1 MPSDEWKVKVN
12 GFREMFQ
19 ISRSL
24 KANAEGGDGHGAAG
38 YENQDKKNSSG
49 DPQEEAR
56 QPAVLSPEQE
66 REAVEKAVSEFETEA
81 QSQQHG
87 LKASI
92 AGNTPGLRVV
102 LSDINGNVIRQF
114 EGEEFVRLRSS
125 GTRDTR
131 GRGKLLD
138 QKY

>member
-1 MPSDEWKVKVN
+1 MKVN
-12 GFREMFQ
+12 GFRELFQ
-19 ISRSL
+19 INRTV
-24 KANAEGGDGHGAAG
+24 KANADGGDGHGAAG
-38 YENQDKKNSSG
+38 YEQQDKKNSDG
-49 DPQEEAR
+49 N
-56 QPAVLSPEQE
+56 QPEHEGAQQAAVLTPEQE
-66 REAVEKAVSEFETEA
+66 RQAVERAVTEFETEA

-92 AGNTPGLRVV
+92 SGNTPGLRVV
-102 LSDINGNVIRQF
+102 LSDVNGNIIRQF
-114 EGEEFVRLRSS
+114 EGQEFVRLRSS

>member
-1 MPSDEWKVKVN
+1 MNV
-12 GFREMFQ
+12 FRELIQ

-24 KANAEGGDGHGAAG
+24 KAHAEGGDGHGAPG
-38 YENQDKKNSSG
+38 YERQEKKRSDG
-49 DPQEEAR
+49 DQHENDSAN

-81 QSQQHG
+81 NSQQHG

-92 AGNTPGLRVV
+92 FGNTPGLRVV
-102 LSDINGNVIRQF
+102 LSDVNGNVILQF
-114 EGEEFVRLRSS
+114 EAQEFVRLRTT
-125 GTRDTR
+125 GARDTR